1 MILHTLR
8 NIPLARVDRTM
19 ALAYSMNHFG
29 DTRMDSVF
37 VIGASSRGLGFVGR
51 SYIIKMGS
59 ITKTHRLPVEEH
71 WETDLH
77 LPPTAKVGLSGFG
90 ATPEVCTWFHQK
102 FSKLIMQNINSA
114 ILKANK
120 PIPKEVNLRMLG
132 TNDGQPH
139 MVADFLRECGT
150 HLTQEEESGNKPPIS
165 SSDMALALAVWQT
178 YSEELCV
185 YNDGMP
191 ERNSK
196 NGLMARLVLEAWSLS
211 QIGQSL

>member
-19 ALAYSMNHFG
+19 AMAYSLNHFG

-37 VIGASSRGLGFVGR
+37 VLGASNRGIGFVGK
-51 SYIIKMGS
+51 SFIVKTGS
-59 ITKTHRLPVEEH
+59 THRLPVEEY

-77 LPPTAKVGLSGFG
+77 LPPTARLGLSGFG
-90 ATPEVCTWFHQK
+90 QTPEVCTWFHQK
-102 FSKLIMQNINSA
+102 FSKLIMRNINSA

-120 PIPKEVNLRMLG
+120 TIPKEVNLRMLG

-139 MVADFLRECGT
+139 MVADFLKECC
-150 HLTQEEESGNKPPIS
+150 TQLSGQEESGEKPPIS
-165 SSDMALALAVWQT
+165 SHDMTLAMAVWHT
-178 YSEELCV
+178 YSREICA

-191 ERNSK
+191 ERDSK